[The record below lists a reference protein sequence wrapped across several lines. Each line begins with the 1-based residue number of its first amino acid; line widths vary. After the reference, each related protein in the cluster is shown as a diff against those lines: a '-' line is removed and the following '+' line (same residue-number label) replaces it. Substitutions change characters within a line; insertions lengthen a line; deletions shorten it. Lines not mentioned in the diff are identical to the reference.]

1 MISLGDGI
9 DVVAKQNVTIG
20 SKSMYLSA
28 DIVEEDIPLLL
39 SKDSIKRGKMKHFP
53 FVFSFISLISSPLLI
68 LPYLFSLRATPS
80 PLFLSGCRSDKVH
93 HCW

>member
-28 DIVEEDIPLLL
+28 DIVEEDIPLLF
-39 SKDSIKRGKMKHFP
+39 SKDSMKRGKMRLDF
-53 FVFSFISLISSPLLI
+53 
-68 LPYLFSLRATPS
+68 LPYVDI
-80 PLFLSGCRSDKVH
+80 PLSSEMS
-93 HCW
+93 W